1 MPALLHQ
8 GEHVTAEAPLT
19 KRLLVTRRD
28 PDNRRYV
35 ALGFL
40 SCSTTGYDFAYFRAA
55 VTSPDFQPLPGLSRT
70 DGPYSAQRLFPV
82 FAERV
87 MSSRRPDRRQA
98 LASLGL
104 PETAAP
110 FEVLVNSGGRS
121 VGDAVELLPAP
132 TAAPDGSLAL
142 EFLVHG
148 VRHMSAAAQAR
159 ITKLV
164 PGESLLLVPEPSNP
178 VNSRARLVTD
188 DERVSLGYVPD
199 PLLPVIEQMHASSA
213 SVVRAND
220 ERVGFHFRLTVRVE
234 GNIGAGAQP
243 FDGPEWALAG
253 TGHA

>member
-1 MPALLHQ
+1 LRSAI
-8 GEHVTAEAPLT
+8 E
-19 KRLLVTRRD
+19 
-28 PDNRRYV
+28 
-35 ALGFL
+35 
-40 SCSTTGYDFAYFRAA
+40 
-55 VTSPDFQPLPGLSRT
+55 SPDFQPLPGLGRT
-70 DGPYSAQRLFPV
+70 DLTYAAEQLFPV

-87 MSSRRPDRRQA
+87 MSSRRTDRREA

-132 TAAPDGSLAL
+132 SAAPDGSLTF

-148 VRHMSAAAQAR
+148 VRHMSARAQSK
-159 ITKLV
+159 ISHLL
-164 PGESLLLVPEPSNP
+164 PGELLLLILEPDNP
-178 VNSRARLVTD
+178 VNVRARLVTD
-188 DERVSLGYVPD
+188 LERLSLGYVPD
-199 PLLPVIEQMHASSA
+199 PLLPVLDEMQASTA

-243 FDGPEWALAG
+243 FDGSEWALAG
-253 TGHA
+253 E